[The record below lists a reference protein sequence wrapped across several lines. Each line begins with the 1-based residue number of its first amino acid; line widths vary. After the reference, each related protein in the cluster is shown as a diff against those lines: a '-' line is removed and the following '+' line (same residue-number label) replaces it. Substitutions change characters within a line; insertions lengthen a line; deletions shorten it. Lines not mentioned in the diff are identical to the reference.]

1 MARLRRQGRTE
12 MKEPVSAESDKTR
25 GVTSSVPMGNTM
37 RMYIEDLKR
46 EKQSESLC
54 KKYIFD
60 IVTMRILEKPL

>member
-1 MARLRRQGRTE
+1 

-25 GVTSSVPMGNTM
+25 GVTSSVPMKVGTIM
-37 RMYIEDLKR
+37 RMDIEDLKR

-60 IVTMRILEKPL
+60 IVTMRILEKQL